1 MHDLKL
7 ADRTAIAYTAAA
19 ALLLLFAGA
28 DVPGRWGRVA
38 VHVAI
43 IVAVLAL
50 VRLAPR
56 GGVWAIA
63 RAVYPLPL
71 LLFWWGQLEHE
82 IPLLWGS
89 YWTTDWLVRGDQAL
103 FGGHPTMLVQSL
115 FTPWLDELMAFC
127 YLSYYLFLAV
137 PVVLVFKRRFDSAVA
152 GYGAIL
158 LTYAANF
165 TLFVLFP
172 ANSPPQ
178 ILQQYPDLQPSL
190 FTGFVLGDLIR
201 SLQATD
207 SVTGAAFPSSHIAG
221 SMVCTLVALRFLPR
235 LGRFLVPLLLGMSV
249 ATVYLGYHHAL
260 DPIFGIL
267 LGAAGYA
274 AARRIEPGL
283 ARVTASDG

>member
-1 MHDLKL
+1 MQNLKL
-7 ADRTAIAYTAAA
+7 ADRTAVAYTAAA
-19 ALLLLFAGA
+19 ALLLVIAGA

-38 VHVAI
+38 VHLAI

-50 VRLAPR
+50 VRLAPHR
-56 GGVWAIA
+56 GVWGIA

-89 YWTTDWLVRGDQAL
+89 YWTTDWLVRGDAAL
-103 FGGHPTMLVQSL
+103 FGGHPTVLVQTL

-137 PVVLVFKRRFDSAVA
+137 PVVLVFKRQFDDAVA

-178 ILQQYPDLQPSL
+178 ILEQYPGLQASP

-235 LGRFLVPLLLGMSV
+235 LGRVLVPLLFGMSV

-260 DPIFGIL
+260 DPISGLL

-283 ARVTASDG
+283 SRTTAPDG

>member
-1 MHDLKL
+1 MQALKL
-7 ADRTAIAYTAAA
+7 ADRTAIVYTAAA
-19 ALLLLFAGA
+19 ALLLVFAGS
-28 DVPGRWGRVA
+28 DVPGRWGRVT
-38 VHVAI
+38 VHIA
-43 IVAVLAL
+43 IVAGVLVL

-56 GGVWAIA
+56 GGIWIIA
-63 RAVYPLPL
+63 RTVYPLPL

-89 YWTTDWLVRGDQAL
+89 YWTTDWLVRGDAAL
-103 FGGHPTMLVQSL
+103 FGGHPTVLVQSL
-115 FTPWLDELMAFC
+115 FTAWLDELMAFC

-137 PVVLVFKRRFDSAVA
+137 PVVLVFKRRFASAVA
-152 GYGAIL
+152 SYGAIL

-178 ILQQYPDLQPSL
+178 ILQQYPDLQASP

-221 SMVCTLVALRFLPR
+221 SMVCTLVALRFVPR
-235 LGRFLVPLLLGMSV
+235 LGRALVPLLIGMSI

-260 DPIFGIL
+260 DPIFGLL

-283 ARVTASDG
+283 EPAATADT